1 MKTIQKIIPYKI
13 NDYQVEYL
21 RNAWII
27 NWIGWNWQNIETILL
42 HLIKW
47 AYGFDNNKSKKL
59 LWDIRV
65 LSYYHDIDYFFKMWF
80 YRANFLFAYRL
91 LKLLHWDKWYH
102 RIWIFLF
109 TFFML
114 NKFWKKYYLN

>member
-1 MKTIQKIIPYKI
+1 MKTIDKIIPYKI

-42 HLIKW
+42 NVIKW

-59 LWDIRV
+59 LWDIRI

-80 YRANFLFAYRL
+80 YKANFKFSYRL
-91 LKLLHWDKWYH
+91 FKLLYWDTIIN

-109 TFFML
+109 AFYVL
-114 NKFWKKYYLN
+114 NKYWKDYYFK